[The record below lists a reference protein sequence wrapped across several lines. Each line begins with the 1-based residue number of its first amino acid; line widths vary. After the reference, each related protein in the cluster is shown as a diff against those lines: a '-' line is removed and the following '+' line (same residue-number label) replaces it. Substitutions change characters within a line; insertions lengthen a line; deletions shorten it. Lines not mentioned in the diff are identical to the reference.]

1 MCVRVCVCVC
11 VCIQSV
17 SLDQIFCDP
26 MDCSLLGFS
35 VHGIIQV
42 RLLESVAISF
52 FKDMCMFIL
61 MESESFSK
69 PMYPFKLSPAMD
81 ESSSST
87 TSSLVFLL
95 CTDK

>member
-1 MCVRVCVCVC
+1 MCVCVCVC

-26 MDCSLLGFS
+26 MDCSLLGCS

-52 FKDMCMFIL
+52 FKDMRMFVL
-61 MESESFSK
+61 MESERFSN
-69 PMYPFKLSPAMD
+69 PMLRVPVAPHPL
-81 ESSSST
+81 
-87 TSSLVFLL
+87 
-95 CTDK
+95 